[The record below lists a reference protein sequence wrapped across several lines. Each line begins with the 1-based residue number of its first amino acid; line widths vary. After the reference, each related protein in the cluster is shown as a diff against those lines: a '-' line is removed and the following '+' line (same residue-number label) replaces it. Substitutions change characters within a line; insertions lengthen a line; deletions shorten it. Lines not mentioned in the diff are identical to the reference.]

1 MAIILTKYVVYNKGM
16 LCPHCGTQWPEE
28 LASALKFC
36 GACGKPIAVGKTPAL
51 NSPDP
56 IAERGKPGGELR
68 YMTVLFADLAGFTAF
83 SEERSADE
91 VASIVGGLLQRLGQV
106 VEQYNGVV
114 DKFLG
119 DAIVATFGVPNPDPN
134 AARTAVRAGLAMQQ
148 EAARYN
154 AQTGFNFGLR
164 VGIHAGEAMY
174 REIGGAWTVMGDT
187 VNTASRIQSVA
198 SPGGVWISQPVY
210 DETRRYFDF
219 SLKPA
224 IELKGKKH
232 TIQPYDVLAERSTPL
247 VELPPFVGREQEW
260 QLLQAGLQRCL
271 AGNSLEAFFIRGAA
285 GVGKSRMTWELRE
298 WAQHQPELFR
308 FDVIQY
314 DHSERLPSHG
324 LNSLIRNRFNLP
336 LELGEEAILAQLSA
350 RLAEE
355 YPGVPEERRTTT
367 VELLAFVLGIQR
379 PEFQIASLDGPAK
392 WTNAFAEL
400 KAWMEANARQEPW
413 IVIVEDA
420 QKGDADTVAF
430 LEWAIRVQWH
440 APVFILLTAREEDF
454 GPECYWFAPLQKWVE
469 EGLVAEIR
477 LKEIQPETLAQALI
491 PLGDGLISPAM
502 AARIADHTEGNPLFA
517 VETALLVKEQNES
530 GMLAENMP
538 LPGSIREVME
548 ARLERLGLAG
558 KEVAKRG
565 ALMGRRF
572 TLEAVGRI
580 WDRPDAEMKQGI
592 DVLRETE
599 TIYQEVS
606 KLFKGEMEEVFRHG
620 RLQEA
625 ALARIP
631 REERQKWLGG
641 LEEWA
646 KLKLEIS
653 GDYWEGAGILLIP
666 LIARSRIEHGD
677 QGEASLWHEALGWL
691 HRKHHRGK
699 EAADAFRVAFEHTR
713 GVRRLVL
720 ARQIAES
727 DIFSGN
733 LDRGRSNLDAILAE
747 GWATSS
753 EILKMPERITLLI
766 DDPLARWDKIRMQ
779 DARLA
784 LLLTQADLLTRLG
797 KTQEAEDS
805 YRQTEMEL
813 DGLRGVSAEILR
825 LRWANLWGYFITE
838 IMGKPQLALDFFVE
852 LRSRMNLNAEALQ
865 GERMAMLGTEFNIEM
880 RLGHYDRAKNL
891 ADELLQ
897 VAQQNRNARMEAR
910 AWNSKGITQHS
921 LGDWNAAAACYEN
934 VIQLARSIGERR
946 LEAIALHNQG
956 LVLMDQARYD
966 EARQCQQNYLLL
978 SRSIGNHMAE
988 SYAPAY
994 VGFIELCQKNFLG
1007 ADEMLARSLHIAR
1020 ENDWQRLVGLNQG
1033 LGAVLKF
1040 YAWLESRLPA
1050 QPPAPVLQAFAQAEN
1065 GWQGLDEAGEFY
1077 ATYALAAHLAGK
1089 TESARD
1095 ILRRAHESVDESWL
1109 TARVC
1114 LETAE
1119 TIIDGQSVAPRL
1131 TWFSERGF
1139 IRWVEF
1145 IKKVVA

>member
-1 MAIILTKYVVYNKGM
+1 M

-28 LASALKFC
+28 LASVLKFC
-36 GACGKPIAVGKTPAL
+36 GACGKSMSQEKPVVS
-51 NSPDP
+51 NSPEVIMDR
-56 IAERGKPGGELR
+56 ANPGGELR

-83 SEERSADE
+83 SEERAADD
-91 VASIVGGLLQRLGQV
+91 VANIVGGLLQSLGQV

-119 DAIVATFGVPNPDPN
+119 DAVVATFGAPKPDPN
-134 AARTAVRAGLAMQQ
+134 AARNAVRAGLVMQQ
-148 EAARYN
+148 ETERYN
-154 AQTGFNFGLR
+154 TQNGFNFGLR

-198 SPGGVWISQPVY
+198 SPGSVWISQPVY
-210 DETRRYFDF
+210 DETRRYFDV
-219 SLKPA
+219 SIKPA
-224 IELKGKKH
+224 IELRGKKH
-232 TIQPYDVLAERSTPL
+232 TIQPYEVLDERATPL
-247 VELPPFVGREQEW
+247 VELPAFVGRDQEW
-260 QLLQAGLQRCL
+260 QILQTCLQRCRTE
-271 AGNSLEAFFIRGAA
+271 NRLEPLFIRGAA

-298 WAQHQPELFR
+298 WAQHQSELFR
-308 FDVIQY
+308 FDIIQY

-336 LELGEEAILAQLSA
+336 LELGEDAILAQLAA
-350 RLAEE
+350 RLPEE
-355 YPGVPEERRTTT
+355 YPGVQPGRETTT

-392 WTNAFAEL
+392 WGNAFAEI
-400 KAWMEANARQEPW
+400 KAWIEANARQEPW
-413 IVIVEDA
+413 VIIFEDA

-430 LEWAIRVQWH
+430 LEWAIRIPWH

-454 GPECYWFAPLQKWVE
+454 GAECYWFAPLQKWTE
-469 EGLVAEIR
+469 AGLVEEIR
-477 LKEIQPETLAQALI
+477 LKEIRPDMLAQTLI
-491 PLGDGLISPAM
+491 PLGGGMISPAM
-502 AARIADHTEGNPLFA
+502 AERIAEHTEGNPLFA
-517 VETALLVKEQNES
+517 IETALLIMEQ
-530 GMLAENMP
+530 GQFGVLPENMP

-548 ARLERLGLAG
+548 ARIERLGIAG

-572 TLEAVGRI
+572 TMEAIGRI
-580 WDRPDAEMKQGI
+580 WDRPDAEMKHGI

-606 KLFKGEMEEVFRHG
+606 KLFMGEMEEVFRHG

-677 QGEASLWHEALGWL
+677 SAEASLWHEALGWL
-691 HRKHHRGK
+691 HRKHHRSQ
-699 EAADAFRVAFEHTR
+699 EAADAFRLALQAAK

-720 ARQIAES
+720 ASQIAEI
-727 DIFSGN
+727 DIFTGN
-733 LDRGRSNLDAILAE
+733 LDRCRAMIESTLAE
-747 GWATSS
+747 ETTFDPLIVS
-753 EILKMPERITLLI
+753 MPPRIVQLI
-766 DDPLARWDKIRMQ
+766 DDPLARWDKIRSQ
-779 DARLA
+779 DA
-784 LLLTQADLLTRLG
+784 LLSLQLVYADLLTRLG
-797 KTQEAEDS
+797 KALEAES
-805 YRQTEMEL
+805 AYQQIESEL
-813 DGLRGVSAEILR
+813 SPLRGVSADILR

-838 IMGKPQLALDFFVE
+838 IMGKPQLAHDFYAE
-852 LRSRMNLNAEALQ
+852 MRNTMNLDAAALQ
-865 GERMAMLGTEFNIEM
+865 GERMPLLGTEFNIEM
-880 RLGHYDRAKNL
+880 RLGHYDRAKTL
-891 ADELLQ
+891 ADELLSI
-897 VAQQNRNARMEAR
+897 AQRNRNTRTEAR

-946 LEAIALHNQG
+946 LEAIATHNQG
-956 LVLMDQARYD
+956 LVLMDQARYE
-966 EARQCQQNYLLL
+966 EARQCQHNYLIL

-994 VGFIELCQKNFLG
+994 IGFIALCQNNF
-1007 ADEMLARSLHIAR
+1007 AQAEEMIAHSMKVAQ
-1020 ENDWQRLVGLNQG
+1020 NNNWQRLVGLNQA
-1033 LGAVLKF
+1033 LAAMLKF
-1040 YAWLESRLPA
+1040 YTWLDLRSPESLPA
-1050 QPPAPVLQAFAQAEN
+1050 SILQSFEQAEA

-1077 ATYALAAHLAGK
+1077 ATYALAAHLGRGV
-1089 TESARD
+1089 SLARE
-1095 ILRRAHESVDESWL
+1095 ILERAHQSVDESWV
-1109 TARVC
+1109 TARVA
-1114 LETAE
+1114 LEMAEAIVEGKPTAPLL
-1119 TIIDGQSVAPRL
+1119 A
-1131 TWFSERGF
+1131 WFAERGF
-1139 IRWVEF
+1139 KRWIEF
-1145 IKKVVA
+1145 IEKINT